1 MQRYKALF
9 NLELPVVAREQKWPV
24 RLNHCLMRVALDHCL
39 MRVALDH
46 HCGRCWYE
54 VLDRKMGAL
63 KSLSIADIEAVIALG
78 ERMRSQGRN
87 FVVALNRRSLD
98 LRGKRGPEGGRS

>member
-24 RLNHCLMRVALDHCL
+24 RLNHCL

-98 LRGKRGPEGGRS
+98 LRGKRGPAGGRS